1 MTPRDSEGRVT
12 YRWSFENVR
21 GAILATTFLP
31 DAGGGVDQT
40 LSACI
45 DDGKYA
51 TCRVGLVA
59 GKSGSALQFNPSAAQ
74 SYAWFRSASG
84 GASASC
90 QGRVLQFNTD
100 GSFVPG
106 TASLAIAPLDQRFTF
121 AMHIKA
127 DRLDA
132 DAQYH
137 LFGNQNPIRYSSEG
151 YSTGESNASFHLRLL
166 NGVPTL
172 SIYPESFAETPDI
185 VLSLPANPVQPGRWY
200 HLAVTYQTVMEPG
213 ASIPTSYVAMYVDGV
228 QVLKKDRNEGRAAN
242 SRQRIVKESCLPY
255 YVGGLSTIGFNWE
268 GVQKAV
274 PAPKGLVFPGV
285 IDNVVFSNQAL
296 KPEQIAELAAQ

>member
-1 MTPRDSEGRVT
+1 MPEVLRWPPYSYRMPAVGQTKPYPHALITASTPPVVSGSLLV
-12 YRWSFENVR
+12 SR
-21 GAILATTFLP
+21 GA
-31 DAGGGVDQT
+31 
-40 LSACI
+40 
-45 DDGKYA
+45 
-51 TCRVGLVA
+51 
-59 GKSGSALQFNPSAAQ
+59 ALQFNPASSQ
-74 SYAWFRSASG
+74 SYAWLRGADG
-84 GASASC
+84 GASLSC

-106 TASLAIAPLDQRFTF
+106 TESMAIAPLDQRFTF

-132 DAQYH
+132 GAEYH
-137 LFGNQNPIRYSSEG
+137 LFGNQNPIEKSTEG
-151 YSTGESNASFHLRLL
+151 YATGLSNASFHLRLV

-172 SIYPESFAETPDI
+172 SIYPEGFSEIPDI
-185 VLSLPANPVQPGRWY
+185 VLSLPANPVSAGRWY

-213 ASIPTSYVAMYVDGV
+213 ALIPISYVSMYVDGV
-228 QVLKKDRNEGRAAN
+228 RVLKKDRNEGRAAN
-242 SRQRIVKESCLPY
+242 ARQRIVKESCLPY
-255 YVGGLSTIGFNWE
+255 YLGGLSTIGFNWE

>member
-1 MTPRDSEGRVT
+1 MAP
-12 YRWSFENVR
+12 
-21 GAILATTFLP
+21 TFLP
-31 DAGGGVDQT
+31 DADGGTDQT

-45 DDGKYA
+45 DNLEYA
-51 TCRVGLVA
+51 TCRIGVVA
-59 GKSGSALQFNPSAAQ
+59 GKSGSALQFNPSATQ
-74 SYAWFRSASG
+74 SYAWFR
-84 GASASC
+84 GAECGKYFSC
-90 QGRVLQFNTD
+90 QGRVLQFSD

-106 TASLAIAPLDQRFTF
+106 TESMAIAPLDQRFTF

-132 DAQYH
+132 GAEYH
-137 LFGNQNPIRYSSEG
+137 LFGNQNPIKNSNEG
-151 YSTGESNASFHLRLL
+151 YATGESDASFHLRLV

-172 SIYPESFAETPDI
+172 SIYPEGFAEFPDV
-185 VLSLPANPVQPGRWY
+185 VLSLPSHTVLPGRWY

-213 ASIPTSYVAMYVDGV
+213 ALIPTSYVSMYVNGV
-228 QVLKKDRNEGRAAN
+228 RVLKKDRNEGRSAKE
-242 SRQRIVKESCLPY
+242 RQRLINESRLPY